1 MFMRRLRYWKES
13 AIRSEAL
20 REEMELHIAER
31 AAQLQE
37 DGMNRNARGL
47 KRAGNLGMSA

>member
-20 REEMELHIAER
+20 REEMEL
-31 AAQLQE
+31 
-37 DGMNRNARGL
+37 
-47 KRAGNLGMSA
+47 